1 MLNLAPIFEA
11 SKLSYPIPN
20 RSIGNVMLQLSS
32 ETGEMCDWIN
42 RPWRQ
47 KEEFEGECADV
58 INCVVDALWLHFRN
72 RHKNDTHVS
81 DDEISMMVTRALN
94 EQIMAKTQKW
104 KDAVN
109 ANV

>member
-1 MLNLAPIFEA
+1 M
-11 SKLSYPIPN
+11 
-20 RSIGNVMLQLSS
+20 
-32 ETGEMCDWIN
+32 
-42 RPWRQ
+42 
-47 KEEFEGECADV
+47 
-58 INCVVDALWLHFRN
+58 DALWLHFRN

-94 EQIMAKTQKW
+94 EQIMVKTQKW